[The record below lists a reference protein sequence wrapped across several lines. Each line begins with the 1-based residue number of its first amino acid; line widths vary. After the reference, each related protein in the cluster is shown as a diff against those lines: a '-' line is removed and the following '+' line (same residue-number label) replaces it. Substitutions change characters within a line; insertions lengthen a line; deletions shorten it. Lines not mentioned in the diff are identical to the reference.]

1 MITKTFINQLN
12 QGITVEGQTLIIEFF
27 ITFSRFECAL
37 KTAQFVSGD
46 DERVLPNWEL
56 FVASIRPA
64 FDKHHSPELRDAF
77 DYILNHPPRI
87 QIVQANQLGW
97 RDRVFQV
104 NEPEINRVGLS
115 IRDVRNNLFH
125 GGKFQGNFQQDVS
138 RNYILLKNSIIV
150 LNDWLRLSDAVRE
163 SYLQPIA

>member
-1 MITKTFINQLN
+1 MISKTFIDQLN
-12 QGITVEGQTLIIEFF
+12 QSITVEGQTLIFEFF

-37 KTAQFVSGD
+37 KVSQFVGGD
-46 DERVLPNWEL
+46 EERAWPNWEL
-56 FVASIRPA
+56 FVASIRPV
-64 FDKHHSPELRDAF
+64 FDKNRSSELRNAF

-87 QIVQANQLGW
+87 QMVQANQLGW
-97 RDRVFQV
+97 RERVFQA
-104 NEPEINRVGLS
+104 NDPEVNRVGLS

-138 RNYILLKNSIIV
+138 RNYILLKNSIFI
-150 LNDWLRLSDAVRE
+150 LNEWLRLSDVVRE

>member
-1 MITKTFINQLN
+1 MITKQFIDQLN
-12 QGITVEGQTLIIEFF
+12 QSITVEGQNLIVEFF
-27 ITFSRFECAL
+27 VTFSRFECAL
-37 KTAQFVSGD
+37 KSSQFVSGD
-46 DERVLPNWEL
+46 NERAWPNWEQ

-64 FDKHHSPELRDAF
+64 FDKNHSPELRNAF
-77 DYILNHPPRI
+77 DYILNHRPRI
-87 QIVQANQLGW
+87 QMVQGNQLGW
-97 RDRVFQV
+97 RDREFQT

-150 LNDWLRLSDAVRE
+150 LNDWLRLSDIVRNN
-163 SYLQPIA
+163 YLQPIA